1 LEKLF
6 VTNDAATIMK
16 ELDVVHPAAKMIVL
30 ASQQQE
36 AEMGD
41 ATNFVIVFAGQL
53 LQNAEYLLK
62 MGLHISEVMEGYR
75 VAGLKA
81 IELFEGT
88 VHHSI
93 LLSSEFQGEFA
104 GPRTVERREQRKHQ
118 SSFSCR
124 LCKQQTRP
132 SRFWNPEEPS

>member
-1 LEKLF
+1 M
-6 VTNDAATIMK
+6 TNDAATIMK

-88 VHHSI
+88 IHHSI
-93 LLSSEFQGEFA
+93 FCPQKSREIFS
-104 GPRTVERREQRKHQ
+104 GPRTVERREQQKHQ
-118 SSFSCR
+118 SSFSCS
-124 LCKQQTRP
+124 LCKQLTRL
-132 SRFWNPEEPS
+132 SLWNPEEPS